1 MTMAIIMAAGEGT
14 RMNSSRPKVMHEI
27 CGYPMIDYVIKAV
40 SAISD
45 YAPVVVVGH
54 GYEEIQN
61 HLGTNVQYAYQ
72 KKRLGTG
79 HAVMTARNYLEGKAG
94 YVVVLAGDTPLI
106 TANSL
111 REMVEFAREGNY
123 DAVAV
128 SAILQDPSGYGRI
141 VRDDMLNF
149 ERIVEHKDATEKER
163 QIKEINAS
171 IYCFDI
177 PSLLQGLDKLNN
189 NNAQGEYYLTDV
201 LGILKN
207 SGKRVGVYRV
217 EDSAEISGVNT
228 RIELARAD
236 KAMRLRI
243 NCAHME
249 NGVTIIDPENTY
261 ISPKVE
267 IGKDTVIYPGN
278 MLEGE
283 TTIGEG
289 CILYPNSRIV
299 DSKVGRYTQIQLSVI
314 LNSEIGEETTVG
326 PFAYI
331 RPGSIIGNRVRIGD
345 FVEIKNSCIGD
356 ETKISHLTYVGDGI
370 VGRDVNLGCGVIFVN
385 YDGEKKSTTIVEDH
399 AFVGCNTN
407 LIAPVKV
414 GYNAFVA
421 AGSTV
426 TEDVP
431 EGALA
436 IGRSRQINKEGW
448 VEKRKKERR

>member
-27 CGYPMIDYVIKAV
+27 CGCPMIDYVVEAV

-45 YAPVVVVGH
+45 CAPVVIVGY

-61 HLGTNVQYAYQ
+61 HLGNGVQYAYQ
-72 KKRLGTG
+72 KERLGTG
-79 HAVMTARNYLEGKAG
+79 HAVMTAGNYLEGKAG

-106 TANSL
+106 TANTL
-111 REMVEFAREGNY
+111 KGMIEFAQEGKY

-128 SAILQDPSGYGRI
+128 STILQDPSGYGRI
-141 VRDDMLNF
+141 VRDGLLNF
-149 ERIVEHKDATEKER
+149 ERIVEHKDATEEER
-163 QIKEINAS
+163 QIKEVNAS

-177 PSLLQGLDKLNN
+177 PSLLQSLDELKND
-189 NNAQGEYYLTDV
+189 NAQGEYYLTDV
-201 LGILKN
+201 LAILKN
-207 SGKRVGVYRV
+207 SGKKVGVYKV
-217 EDSAEISGVNT
+217 EDSTEVSGVNT

-243 NCAHME
+243 NYAHME
-249 NGVTIIDPENTY
+249 NGVTIIDPEHTY
-261 ISPKVE
+261 IGPKVE

-278 MLEGE
+278 VLEGK
-283 TTIGEG
+283 TAIGEG

-299 DSKVGRYTQIQLSVI
+299 DSKVGRYTQIQSSVI

-331 RPGSIIGNRVRIGD
+331 RPGSVIGNRVRIGD
-345 FVEIKNSCIGD
+345 FVEIKNSRIGD

-370 VGRDVNLGCGVIFVN
+370 VGKDVNLGCGVIFVN

-421 AGSTV
+421 AGTTV